1 MALIQVFELQIT
13 LLLLAQIQFMEL
25 KRISKKQAEIKLYGD
40 IGSYFANGQSF
51 SQMWELCESKGYEEL
66 LIRMHCYGGSV
77 FEGNVIYNILQQPV
91 VKPSVIIDGVAAS
104 MGFFMLLAVE
114 DVSIAE
120 NGFGMIH
127 RPSAPEFGD
136 ADAHLTTAKLLKD
149 MEDNFIARMAERT
162 GMTAEEIK
170 SKWFDGKDYWLNADE
185 MVRYGFAKKKLPATA
200 KSIKVLDNELIQG
213 ITAEAMYNRFA
224 AHLNNNNNNN
234 TNKNTMK
241 KDLIEKF
248 NLQGVTENSSDTE
261 ILAKMQEKFSGLE
274 TRLTTLE
281 AEAKA
286 KATAA
291 VKTLLDEA
299 KVEGELRKT
308 YELIGETN
316 GIEALA
322 AVLPKQNSVAQIN
335 IASLIK
341 QEPKGQVTPDAS
353 KNWDWYQQN
362 DPTALA
368 VMEKEDPKAFK
379 ALYKAQYGTYPV

>member
-1 MALIQVFELQIT
+1 
-13 LLLLAQIQFMEL
+13 
-25 KRISKKQAEIKLYGD
+25 
-40 IGSYFANGQSF
+40 
-51 SQMWELCESKGYEEL
+51 
-66 LIRMHCYGGSV
+66 
-77 FEGNVIYNILQQPV
+77 
-91 VKPSVIIDGVAAS
+91 
-104 MGFFMLLAVE
+104 
-114 DVSIAE
+114 
-120 NGFGMIH
+120 
-127 RPSAPEFGD
+127 
-136 ADAHLTTAKLLKD
+136 
-149 MEDNFIARMAERT
+149 
-162 GMTAEEIK
+162 
-170 SKWFDGKDYWLNADE
+170 

-224 AHLNNNNNNN
+224 AHLNNNNNN